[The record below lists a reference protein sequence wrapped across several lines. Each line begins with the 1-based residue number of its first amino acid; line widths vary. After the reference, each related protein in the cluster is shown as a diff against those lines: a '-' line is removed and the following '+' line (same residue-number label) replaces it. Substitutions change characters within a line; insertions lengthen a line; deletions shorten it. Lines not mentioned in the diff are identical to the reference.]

1 MTFNRSSQLVLVSA
15 ASLLVG
21 GLLTA
26 CGTLTTDFVFV
37 TSSKAA
43 GPNSYGEVDVFEINA
58 DSGKMRTIPASPFPS
73 GGRNPVA
80 EVPSPDNTNLYIVN
94 RDDNTIVQFVIG
106 TDGKL
111 YPQAT
116 VNTPGIF
123 PISVS
128 VAGKFLVVADTYQPL
143 PVCSPAAP
151 CSGSVA
157 VFPIGAGNALGT
169 PATNSSASAQYWPIA
184 LASAPSHVIMPT
196 AVASAASGAFVYVT
210 AYDTSVSPSVG
221 YVFGFAVNGDGTLTA
236 LNGGVPFAAG
246 VQPSAIASS
255 PDGGT
260 IYVTDTTSN
269 TLLVYSAS
277 GGLLTPIAGS
287 PFATGNA
294 PSAVVV
300 DATGS
305 FVYVANSVDSSLTGY
320 STSGGT
326 VNAIGTY
333 STGTQPLAIGIDPSL
348 NQYLYT
354 ANFLGNTVSGF
365 QISATSGT
373 LLNSQF
379 SPYPSNANPTAV
391 AAIPHKVSR

>member
-1 MTFNRSSQLVLVSA
+1 M
-15 ASLLVG
+15 
-21 GLLTA
+21 
-26 CGTLTTDFVFV
+26 
-37 TSSKAA
+37 
-43 GPNSYGEVDVFEINA
+43 
-58 DSGKMRTIPASPFPS
+58 
-73 GGRNPVA
+73 
-80 EVPSPDNTNLYIVN
+80 
-94 RDDNTIVQFVIG
+94 
-106 TDGKL
+106 
-111 YPQAT
+111 
-116 VNTPGIF
+116 
-123 PISVS
+123 
-128 VAGKFLVVADTYQPL
+128 
-143 PVCSPAAP
+143 
-151 CSGSVA
+151 
-157 VFPIGAGNALGT
+157 
-169 PATNSSASAQYWPIA
+169 
-184 LASAPSHVIMPT
+184 
-196 AVASAASGAFVYVT
+196 
-210 AYDTSVSPSVG
+210 
-221 YVFGFAVNGDGTLTA
+221 
-236 LNGGVPFAAG
+236 
-246 VQPSAIASS
+246 QPSAIASS

-305 FVYVANSVDSSLTGY
+305 FVYVANSVDSTLTGF
-320 STSGGT
+320 STSGGA

-365 QISATSGT
+365 QISATSGS